1 MQSRPNTP
9 LKGDVMPFL
18 KTISGGAGSCK
29 QVDDYLSFGHRSMED
44 HEERMERYLAGD
56 KSASRS
62 MAFGHSPGLPDTP
75 FGWHKVMDATRKR
88 FGKDRPPEWFERKR
102 QSNPD
107 LVWRNYYQW
116 VLSPDPKDRASA
128 EEVGQLAQE
137 WCERVWPAEQGWQW
151 IWSVHDDNANGVMH
165 AHVILNAV
173 NSSNGLKAQITP
185 EDSDNM
191 ARVAQEIARGHG
203 MGTLPDLSERRK
215 ATREGRQA
223 PTIQSVRM
231 SAAERSL
238 RRRGR
243 RSWVAEIRD
252 AIDESIANSSD
263 WDEFVERFEA
273 EGFTVEWSRRGIGYR
288 HPDSGGHDKKVLASS
303 LGSNYDEF
311 GIRARLGIPVD
322 VVNGEASSRISRRQ
336 GHNFQ
341 DPSTGY
347 SPHHRGLENT
357 LRSRIA
363 AKSSRH
369 GVGVISAGIKAL
381 SAISEA
387 GYSSVS
393 EVEEAFRSQM
403 LKVETMEHG
412 VHEIESSISI
422 AEDVIERSKRIESAR
437 ARIAELESLPSFTQ
451 SERKERNTLLLQVD
465 EDATF
470 CKMAFSKIAT
480 EVSGAESY
488 ANEAVII
495 LNRLR
500 NELGDLSVS
509 LDRARTDAKSL
520 SESLGAIEGFV
531 GARAVR
537 DLRSVPSVGEFLRRS
552 KGRQLSVPTSI
563 QTKDSM
569 AITAALESAASRRI
583 LNEGNSRIESIEKAT
598 KAQAPSVYVRPEVA
612 AVSERKN
619 TV

>member
-1 MQSRPNTP
+1 
-9 LKGDVMPFL
+9 MPFL

-29 QVDDYLSFGHRSMED
+29 QVDDYLSFGHRSVED

-88 FGKDRPPEWFERKR
+88 FGKDKPPEWFERKR
-102 QSNPD
+102 KSNPD

-116 VLSPDPKDRASA
+116 VLSPDPRDRASA

-151 IWSVHDDNANGVMH
+151 IWSVHDDNAHGVMH
-165 AHVILNAV
+165 AHIILNAV
-173 NSSNGLKAQITP
+173 NASTGLKVQISS
-185 EDSDNM
+185 EDSDM
-191 ARVAQEIARGHG
+191 LDHQAQKIGEEHG
-203 MGTLPDLSERRK
+203 MNFFPDLADWR
-215 ATREGRQA
+215 AAVREGRQT

-252 AIDESIANSSD
+252 AIDRSIENSSD
-263 WDEFVERFEA
+263 WDEFVEKFEA
-273 EGFTVEWSRRGIGYR
+273 DGFKVEWSRRGIGYR

-303 LGSNYDEF
+303 LGLNYDEF
-311 GIRARLGIPVD
+311 GIRARLGIPID
-322 VVNGEASSRISRRQ
+322 VVTGELSSRVTRRQ
-336 GHNFQ
+336 EHKSQVPNA
-341 DPSTGY
+341 SY
-347 SPHHRGLENT
+347 SPHRRGFQDT
-357 LRSRIA
+357 LKSRIA
-363 AKSSRH
+363 AQSRRR
-369 GVGVISAGIKAL
+369 GIGAIGAGIKAL
-381 SAISEA
+381 SAISA
-387 GYSSVS
+387 DGYSSVS

-403 LKVETMEHG
+403 LKAEAMEQEI
-412 VHEIESSISI
+412 HEIESSISI

-437 ARIAELESLPSFTQ
+437 ARIAELESLPSFAQ
-451 SERKERNTLLLQVD
+451 SERKERNALLLQID
-465 EDATF
+465 DDTAF
-470 CKMAFSKIAT
+470 CKMAFSKVAP
-480 EVSGAESY
+480 EVSGADSYES
-488 ANEAVII
+488 EAGAI

-500 NELGDLSVS
+500 DELAGLSVS
-509 LDRARTDAKSL
+509 LDGARADAKSL

-537 DLRSVPSVGEFLRRS
+537 DLRGVPSVGEFLRRS

-563 QTKDSM
+563 QTRDSM
-569 AITAALESAASRRI
+569 AIAAALESAASRRI
-583 LNEGNSRIESIEKAT
+583 LHENRGRFESIEKST
-598 KAQAPSVYVRPEVA
+598 KTQAPSVYIRPEVA

>member
-1 MQSRPNTP
+1 
-9 LKGDVMPFL
+9 MPFL
-18 KTISGGAGSCK
+18 KTISGGSGSCR
-29 QVDDYLSFGHRSMED
+29 QVDDYLSFGHRSAED

-88 FGKDRPPEWFERKR
+88 FGKDKPPEWFEKKRK
-102 QSNPD
+102 SNPD

-116 VLSPDPKDRASA
+116 VLSPDPRDRASA

-173 NSSNGLKAQITP
+173 NSFNGLKAQITP
-185 EDSDNM
+185 EDSDTM
-191 ARVAQEIARGHG
+191 ARVAQEIAREHG

-215 ATREGRQA
+215 AIREGRQA

-238 RRRGR
+238 RRCGR

-252 AIDESIANSSD
+252 AIDRSIENSSD
-263 WDEFVERFEA
+263 WDEFVEKFEA
-273 EGFTVEWSRRGIGYR
+273 DGFKVEWSRRGIGYR

-303 LGSNYDEF
+303 LGSSYDEF

-322 VVNGEASSRISRRQ
+322 VVTGELSSRVTRQ
-336 GHNFQ
+336 QEHKSQVPNA
-341 DPSTGY
+341 GY
-347 SPHHRGLENT
+347 SPHRRGFQDALK
-357 LRSRIA
+357 SRIA
-363 AKSSRH
+363 AQSRRC
-369 GVGVISAGIKAL
+369 GVGAISAGIKAL
-381 SAISEA
+381 SLISA
-387 GYSSVS
+387 DGYGSVS
-393 EVEEAFRSQM
+393 EVEEACRSQM
-403 LKVETMEHG
+403 LKVEAMECEI
-412 VHEIESSISI
+412 HEIESSISI

-437 ARIAELESLPSFTQ
+437 ARIAELESLPSFAQ
-451 SERKERNTLLLQVD
+451 SERKERNALLLQID
-465 EDATF
+465 DDTAF
-470 CKMAFSKIAT
+470 CKMAFSKVAT
-480 EVSGAESY
+480 EISGPESY
-488 ANEAVII
+488 ANEAGII

-500 NELGDLSVS
+500 NELSDLSVS
-509 LDRARTDAKSL
+509 LDRARADAKSL

-537 DLRSVPSVGEFLRRS
+537 DLRGVPSVGEFLRRS
-552 KGRQLSVPTSI
+552 KGQQLSVPTSI

-569 AITAALESAASRRI
+569 AIAAALESAASRRI
-583 LNEGNSRIESIEKAT
+583 LQESNSRIESIDKAT
-598 KAQAPSVYVRPEVA
+598 KAQSPSVYIRPEAA

>member
-1 MQSRPNTP
+1 
-9 LKGDVMPFL
+9 MPFL

-29 QVDDYLSFGHRSMED
+29 QVDYYLSFGHRSVED

-62 MAFGHSPGLPDTP
+62 MAFGHSPGLPDSP

-88 FGKDRPPEWFERKR
+88 FGKDKPPEWFEKKRK
-102 QSNPD
+102 SNPN
-107 LVWRNYYQW
+107 LIWRNYYQW
-116 VLSPDPKDRASA
+116 ILSPDPRDHASA

-137 WCERVWPAEQGWQW
+137 WCERVWPADQGWQW
-151 IWSVHDDNANGVMH
+151 IWSVHDDNASGVMH
-165 AHVILNAV
+165 AHIILNAV
-173 NSSNGLKAQITP
+173 NASTGLKVQISS
-185 EDSDNM
+185 EDSDM
-191 ARVAQEIARGHG
+191 LDHQAQKIGEEHG
-203 MGTLPDLSERRK
+203 MNFFPDLADWR
-215 ATREGRQA
+215 AAVREGRQT

-252 AIDESIANSSD
+252 AIDRSIEISSD
-263 WDEFVERFEA
+263 WDEFVEKFEA
-273 EGFTVEWSRRGIGYR
+273 DGFKVEWSRRGIGYR

-311 GIRARLGIPVD
+311 GIRARLGIPID
-322 VVNGEASSRISRRQ
+322 VVTGELSSRVTRQ
-336 GHNFQ
+336 QEHKSQVPNA
-341 DPSTGY
+341 GY
-347 SPHHRGLENT
+347 SPHRRGFQDT
-357 LRSRIA
+357 LKSRIA
-363 AKSSRH
+363 AQSRRR
-369 GVGVISAGIKAL
+369 GVGAISAGIKAL
-381 SAISEA
+381 SLISA
-387 GYSSVS
+387 DGYGSVS
-393 EVEEAFRSQM
+393 EVEEACRSQM
-403 LKVETMEHG
+403 LKVEAMECEI
-412 VHEIESSISI
+412 HEIESSISI

-437 ARIAELESLPSFTQ
+437 ARIAELESLPSFAQ
-451 SERKERNTLLLQVD
+451 SERKERNALLLQID
-465 EDATF
+465 DDTAF
-470 CKMAFSKIAT
+470 CKMAFSKVAT
-480 EVSGAESY
+480 EISGPESY
-488 ANEAVII
+488 ASEAGII

-509 LDRARTDAKSL
+509 LDRARADAKSL
-520 SESLGAIEGFV
+520 SESLGAIESFV

-537 DLRSVPSVGEFLRRS
+537 DLRGVPSVGEFLRRS

-569 AITAALESAASRRI
+569 AIAAALESAASRRM
-583 LNEGNSRIESIEKAT
+583 LQESNSRIESIDKAT
-598 KAQAPSVYVRPEVA
+598 KAQSPSVYIRPEAA

>member
-1 MQSRPNTP
+1 
-9 LKGDVMPFL
+9 MPFL

-56 KSASRS
+56 KSATRS
-62 MAFGHSPGLPDTP
+62 MAFGHSPGLPDSP

-137 WCERVWPAEQGWQW
+137 WCEMVWPAEQGWQW

-191 ARVAQEIARGHG
+191 ARVAQEIAREHG

-215 ATREGRQA
+215 AMREGRQA

-273 EGFTVEWSRRGIGYR
+273 DGFKVEWSRRGIGYR

-303 LGSNYDEF
+303 LGLNYDEF

-363 AKSSRH
+363 AKSRRR
-369 GVGVISAGIKAL
+369 GVGAISAGIKAL
-381 SAISEA
+381 SFISA
-387 GYSSVS
+387 DGYGSVS
-393 EVEEAFRSQM
+393 EVEEACRSQM
-403 LKVETMEHG
+403 LKVEAMEHE

-465 EDATF
+465 EDAAF
-470 CKMAFSKIAT
+470 CKMAFSKVAT
-480 EVSGAESY
+480 EISGPESY

-509 LDRARTDAKSL
+509 LDRARADAKSL

>member
-1 MQSRPNTP
+1 
-9 LKGDVMPFL
+9 MPFL
-18 KTISGGAGSCK
+18 KTISGGSGSCR
-29 QVDDYLSFGHRSMED
+29 QVDDYLSFGHRSAED

-62 MAFGHSPGLPDTP
+62 MTFGHSPGLPDTP

-88 FGKDRPPEWFERKR
+88 FGKDKPPEWFEKKRKL
-102 QSNPD
+102 NPD
-107 LVWRNYYQW
+107 LIWRNYYQW
-116 VLSPDPKDRASA
+116 VLSPDPRDRASA

-185 EDSDNM
+185 EDSDTM
-191 ARVAQEIARGHG
+191 ARVAQEIAREHG

-215 ATREGRQA
+215 AIREGRQA

-252 AIDESIANSSD
+252 AIDKSIENSSD
-263 WDEFVERFEA
+263 WDEFVERLEA
-273 EGFTVEWSRRGIGYR
+273 DGFTVEWSRRGIGYR

-322 VVNGEASSRISRRQ
+322 VVMGETGSRITRRQEHKSQVRSVGHSPRRQ
-336 GHNFQ
+336 G
-341 DPSTGY
+341 
-347 SPHHRGLENT
+347 LEDT

-363 AKSSRH
+363 AKSSRR
-369 GVGVISAGIKAL
+369 GTGAISAGIKAL
-381 SAISEA
+381 SVISA
-387 GYSSVS
+387 DGYSSVK

-403 LKVETMEHG
+403 LKVEAMEQE

-422 AEDVIERSKRIESAR
+422 AEDVIERSERIASAR
-437 ARIAELESLPSFTQ
+437 ARIAELESLPSITQ
-451 SERKERNTLLLQVD
+451 TERKERNALFVQI
-465 EDATF
+465 ED
-470 CKMAFSKIAT
+470 
-480 EVSGAESY
+480 
-488 ANEAVII
+488 
-495 LNRLR
+495 
-500 NELGDLSVS
+500 DLS
-509 LDRARTDAKSL
+509 L
-520 SESLGAIEGFV
+520 IH
-531 GARAVR
+531 
-537 DLRSVPSVGEFLRRS
+537 
-552 KGRQLSVPTSI
+552 I
-563 QTKDSM
+563 
-569 AITAALESAASRRI
+569 
-583 LNEGNSRIESIEKAT
+583 
-598 KAQAPSVYVRPEVA
+598 
-612 AVSERKN
+612 
-619 TV
+619 

>member
-1 MQSRPNTP
+1 
-9 LKGDVMPFL
+9 MPFL

-137 WCERVWPAEQGWQW
+137 WCERVWPTEQGWQW

-191 ARVAQEIARGHG
+191 ARVAQEIAREHG

-215 ATREGRQA
+215 AMREGRQA

-252 AIDESIANSSD
+252 AIDRSIENSSD
-263 WDEFVERFEA
+263 WDEFVEKFEA
-273 EGFTVEWSRRGIGYR
+273 DGFKVEWSRRGIGYR

-303 LGSNYDEF
+303 LGSSYEEF

-322 VVNGEASSRISRRQ
+322 VVTEELSSRVTRQ
-336 GHNFQ
+336 QEHKSQVPNA
-341 DPSTGY
+341 GY
-347 SPHHRGLENT
+347 SPHRRGFQDT
-357 LRSRIA
+357 LKSRIA
-363 AKSSRH
+363 AQSRRR
-369 GVGVISAGIKAL
+369 GVGAISAGIKAL
-381 SAISEA
+381 SLISA
-387 GYSSVS
+387 DGYGSVS
-393 EVEEAFRSQM
+393 EVEEACRSQM
-403 LKVETMEHG
+403 LKVEAMECEI
-412 VHEIESSISI
+412 HEIESSISI

-437 ARIAELESLPSFTQ
+437 ARIAELESLPSFAQ
-451 SERKERNTLLLQVD
+451 SERKERNALLLQID
-465 EDATF
+465 DDTAF
-470 CKMAFSKIAT
+470 CKMAFSKVAT
-480 EVSGAESY
+480 EISGPESY
-488 ANEAVII
+488 ANEAGII

-500 NELGDLSVS
+500 NELSDLSVS
-509 LDRARTDAKSL
+509 LDRARADAKSL

-537 DLRSVPSVGEFLRRS
+537 DLRGVPSVGEFLRRS

-569 AITAALESAASRRI
+569 AIAAALESAASRRI
-583 LNEGNSRIESIEKAT
+583 LQESNSRIESIDKAT
-598 KAQAPSVYVRPEVA
+598 KAQSPSVYIRPEAA

>member
-1 MQSRPNTP
+1 
-9 LKGDVMPFL
+9 MPFL

-29 QVDDYLSFGHRSMED
+29 QVDDYLSFGHRSVED

-62 MAFGHSPGLPDTP
+62 MAFGHSPGLPDSP

-88 FGKDRPPEWFERKR
+88 FGKDKPPEWFEKKRK
-102 QSNPD
+102 SNPN
-107 LVWRNYYQW
+107 LIWRNYYQW
-116 VLSPDPKDRASA
+116 ILSPDPRDHASA

-137 WCERVWPAEQGWQW
+137 WCERVWPADQGWQW
-151 IWSVHDDNANGVMH
+151 IWSVHDDNASGVMH
-165 AHVILNAV
+165 AHIILNAV
-173 NSSNGLKAQITP
+173 NASTGLKVQISS
-185 EDSDNM
+185 EDSDM
-191 ARVAQEIARGHG
+191 LDQQAQKIGEEHG
-203 MGTLPDLSERRK
+203 MNFFPDLADWR
-215 ATREGRQA
+215 AAVREGRQT

-252 AIDESIANSSD
+252 AIDRSIENSSD
-263 WDEFVERFEA
+263 WDEFVEKFEA
-273 EGFTVEWSRRGIGYR
+273 DGFKVEWSRRGIGYR

-311 GIRARLGIPVD
+311 GIRARLGIPID
-322 VVNGEASSRISRRQ
+322 VVTGELSSRVTRRQ
-336 GHNFQ
+336 EHKSQVPNA
-341 DPSTGY
+341 SY
-347 SPHHRGLENT
+347 SPHRRGFQDT
-357 LRSRIA
+357 LKSRIA
-363 AKSSRH
+363 AQSRRR
-369 GVGVISAGIKAL
+369 GVGAISAGIKAL
-381 SAISEA
+381 SLISA
-387 GYSSVS
+387 DGYGSVS
-393 EVEEAFRSQM
+393 EVEEACRSQM
-403 LKVETMEHG
+403 LKVEAMECEI
-412 VHEIESSISI
+412 HEIESSISI

-437 ARIAELESLPSFTQ
+437 ARIAELESLPSFAQ
-451 SERKERNTLLLQVD
+451 SERKERNALLLQID
-465 EDATF
+465 DDTAF
-470 CKMAFSKIAT
+470 CKMAFSKVAT
-480 EVSGAESY
+480 EISGPESY
-488 ANEAVII
+488 ANEAGII

-509 LDRARTDAKSL
+509 LDRARADAKSL
-520 SESLGAIEGFV
+520 CESLGAIEGFV

-537 DLRSVPSVGEFLRRS
+537 DLRGVPSVGEFLRRS

-569 AITAALESAASRRI
+569 AIAAALESTASRRI
-583 LNEGNSRIESIEKAT
+583 LNEGNSRIESIEQAI

>member
-1 MQSRPNTP
+1 
-9 LKGDVMPFL
+9 MPFL
-18 KTISGGAGSCK
+18 KTLSGGGGSCK
-29 QVDDYLSFGHRSMED
+29 QVDDYLSFGHRSAED
-44 HEERMERYLAGD
+44 HEERMEKYLAGD

-75 FGWHKVMDATRKR
+75 YGWHKVMDATRKR
-88 FGKDRPPEWFERKR
+88 FGKDKPPEWFENKR
-102 QSNPD
+102 RSNPD

-116 VLSPDPKDRASA
+116 VLSPDPRDRASA

-137 WCERVWPAEQGWQW
+137 WCERIWPADRGWQW

-191 ARVAQEIARGHG
+191 ARVAQEIAREHG

-215 ATREGRQA
+215 AMREGRQA

-322 VVNGEASSRISRRQ
+322 VVYGEASSRISKRQ
-336 GHNFQ
+336 GHNSQ

-347 SPHHRGLENT
+347 SPRHRGLENT

-369 GVGVISAGIKAL
+369 GVGVISAGMKAL

-403 LKVETMEHG
+403 LKVEAMEHE

-422 AEDVIERSKRIESAR
+422 AEDVIERSKRIESAK
-437 ARIAELESLPSFTQ
+437 ARITELESLPSFTQ
-451 SERKERNTLLLQVD
+451 SERKECNTLLVQID
-465 EDATF
+465 EDTSF
-470 CKMAFSKIAT
+470 CKMAFSKVAT
-480 EVSGAESY
+480 EVSGAKSY
-488 ANEAVII
+488 ASEAGSI

-500 NELGDLSVS
+500 NELGELSVL
-509 LDRARTDAKSL
+509 LDRARADAKSL
-520 SESLGAIEGFV
+520 NESLGAIEGFV

-537 DLRSVPSVGEFLRRS
+537 DLRGVPSVGEFLRRS

-569 AITAALESAASRRI
+569 AIAAALESAASRRI

-598 KAQAPSVYVRPEVA
+598 KAQTPSVYVRPEAA

>member
-1 MQSRPNTP
+1 
-9 LKGDVMPFL
+9 MPFL

-29 QVDDYLSFGHRSMED
+29 QVDDYLSFGHRSVED

-62 MAFGHSPGLPDTP
+62 MAFGHSPGLPDSP

-88 FGKDRPPEWFERKR
+88 FGKDKPPEWFEKKRK
-102 QSNPD
+102 SNPN
-107 LVWRNYYQW
+107 LIWRNYYQW
-116 VLSPDPKDRASA
+116 ILSPDPRDHASA

-137 WCERVWPAEQGWQW
+137 WCERVWPADQGWQW
-151 IWSVHDDNANGVMH
+151 IWSVHDDNASGVMH
-165 AHVILNAV
+165 AHIILNAV
-173 NSSNGLKAQITP
+173 NASTGLKVQISS
-185 EDSDNM
+185 EDSDM
-191 ARVAQEIARGHG
+191 LDHQAQKIGKEHG
-203 MGTLPDLSERRK
+203 MNFFPDLADWR
-215 ATREGRQA
+215 AAVREGRQT

-252 AIDESIANSSD
+252 AIDRSIENSSD
-263 WDEFVERFEA
+263 WDEFLEKFEA
-273 EGFTVEWSRRGIGYR
+273 DGFKVEWSRRGIGYR

-311 GIRARLGIPVD
+311 GIRARLGIPID
-322 VVNGEASSRISRRQ
+322 VVTGELSSRVTRRQ
-336 GHNFQ
+336 EHKSQVPNA
-341 DPSTGY
+341 GY
-347 SPHHRGLENT
+347 SPHRRGFQDT
-357 LRSRIA
+357 LKSRIA
-363 AKSSRH
+363 AQSRRR
-369 GVGVISAGIKAL
+369 GVGAISVGIKAL
-381 SAISEA
+381 SLISA
-387 GYSSVS
+387 DGYGSVS
-393 EVEEAFRSQM
+393 EVEEACRSQM
-403 LKVETMEHG
+403 LKVEAMECEI
-412 VHEIESSISI
+412 HEIESSISI

-437 ARIAELESLPSFTQ
+437 ARIAELESLPSFAQ
-451 SERKERNTLLLQVD
+451 SERKERNALLLQID
-465 EDATF
+465 DDTAF
-470 CKMAFSKIAT
+470 CKMAFSKVAT
-480 EVSGAESY
+480 EISGPESY
-488 ANEAVII
+488 ANEAGII

-509 LDRARTDAKSL
+509 LDRARADAKSL

-537 DLRSVPSVGEFLRRS
+537 DLRGVPSVGEFLRRS

-569 AITAALESAASRRI
+569 AIAAALESAASRRI
-583 LNEGNSRIESIEKAT
+583 LQENNSRIESIDKAT
-598 KAQAPSVYVRPEVA
+598 KAQSPSVCIRPEAA
-612 AVSERKN
+612 AVAERKN

>member
-1 MQSRPNTP
+1 
-9 LKGDVMPFL
+9 MPFL

-29 QVDDYLSFGHRSMED
+29 QVDDYLSFGHRSVED

-62 MAFGHSPGLPDTP
+62 MAFGHSPGLPDSP

-88 FGKDRPPEWFERKR
+88 FGKDKPPEWFEKKRK
-102 QSNPD
+102 SNPN
-107 LVWRNYYQW
+107 LIWRNYYQW
-116 VLSPDPKDRASA
+116 ILSPDPRDHASA

-137 WCERVWPAEQGWQW
+137 WCERVWPADQGWQW
-151 IWSVHDDNANGVMH
+151 IWSVHDDNASGVMH
-165 AHVILNAV
+165 AHIILNAV
-173 NSSNGLKAQITP
+173 NASTGLKVQISS
-185 EDSDNM
+185 EDSDM
-191 ARVAQEIARGHG
+191 LDHQAQKIGEEHG
-203 MGTLPDLSERRK
+203 MNFFPDLADWR
-215 ATREGRQA
+215 AAVREGRQT

-252 AIDESIANSSD
+252 AIDKSIENSSD
-263 WDEFVERFEA
+263 WDEFVEKFEA
-273 EGFTVEWSRRGIGYR
+273 DGFKVEWSRRGIGYR

-311 GIRARLGIPVD
+311 GIRARLGIPID
-322 VVNGEASSRISRRQ
+322 VVTGELSSRVTRRQ
-336 GHNFQ
+336 EHKSQVPNA
-341 DPSTGY
+341 SY
-347 SPHHRGLENT
+347 SPHRRGFQDT
-357 LRSRIA
+357 LKSRIA
-363 AKSSRH
+363 AQSRRR
-369 GVGVISAGIKAL
+369 GVGAISEGIKAVSL
-381 SAISEA
+381 ISAD
-387 GYSSVS
+387 GYGSVS
-393 EVEEAFRSQM
+393 EVEEARRSQM
-403 LKVETMEHG
+403 LKVEAMECEI
-412 VHEIESSISI
+412 HEIESSISI

-437 ARIAELESLPSFTQ
+437 ARIAELESLPSFAQ
-451 SERKERNTLLLQVD
+451 SERKERNALLLQID
-465 EDATF
+465 GDTAF
-470 CKMAFSKIAT
+470 CKMAFSKVAT
-480 EVSGAESY
+480 EISGPESY

-509 LDRARTDAKSL
+509 LDRARADAKSL

-569 AITAALESAASRRI
+569 AIAAALESAASRRI

>member
-1 MQSRPNTP
+1 
-9 LKGDVMPFL
+9 MPFL

-29 QVDDYLSFGHRSMED
+29 QVDDYLSFGHRSVED

-62 MAFGHSPGLPDTP
+62 MAFGHSPGLPDSP

-88 FGKDRPPEWFERKR
+88 FGKDKPPEWFEKKRK
-102 QSNPD
+102 SNPN
-107 LVWRNYYQW
+107 LIWRNYYQW
-116 VLSPDPKDRASA
+116 ILSPDPRDHASA

-137 WCERVWPAEQGWQW
+137 WCERVWPADQGWQW
-151 IWSVHDDNANGVMH
+151 IWSVHDDNASGVMH
-165 AHVILNAV
+165 AHIILNAV
-173 NSSNGLKAQITP
+173 NASTGLKVQISS
-185 EDSDNM
+185 EDSDM
-191 ARVAQEIARGHG
+191 LDHQAQKIGEEHG
-203 MGTLPDLSERRK
+203 MNFFPDLADWR
-215 ATREGRQA
+215 AAVREGRQT

-252 AIDESIANSSD
+252 AIDRSIENSSD
-263 WDEFVERFEA
+263 WDEFVEKFEA
-273 EGFTVEWSRRGIGYR
+273 DGFKVEWSRRGIGYR

-311 GIRARLGIPVD
+311 GIRARLGIPID
-322 VVNGEASSRISRRQ
+322 VVTGELSSRVTRRQ
-336 GHNFQ
+336 EHKSQVPNA
-341 DPSTGY
+341 SY
-347 SPHHRGLENT
+347 SPHRRGFQDT
-357 LRSRIA
+357 LKSRIA
-363 AKSSRH
+363 AQSRRR
-369 GVGVISAGIKAL
+369 GVGAISAGIKAL
-381 SAISEA
+381 SLISA
-387 GYSSVS
+387 DGYGSVS
-393 EVEEAFRSQM
+393 EVEEACRSQM
-403 LKVETMEHG
+403 LKVEAMECEI
-412 VHEIESSISI
+412 HEIESSISI

-437 ARIAELESLPSFTQ
+437 ARIAELESLPSFAQ
-451 SERKERNTLLLQVD
+451 SERKERNALLLQID
-465 EDATF
+465 DDTAF
-470 CKMAFSKIAT
+470 CKMAFSKVAT
-480 EVSGAESY
+480 EISGPESY
-488 ANEAVII
+488 ANEAGII

-509 LDRARTDAKSL
+509 LDRARADAKSL

-537 DLRSVPSVGEFLRRS
+537 DLRGVPSVGEFLRRS

-569 AITAALESAASRRI
+569 AIAAALESAASRRI
-583 LNEGNSRIESIEKAT
+583 LNEGNSRIESIEKAI

>member
-1 MQSRPNTP
+1 
-9 LKGDVMPFL
+9 MPFL

-29 QVDDYLSFGHRSMED
+29 QVDDYLSFGHRSVED

-62 MAFGHSPGLPDTP
+62 MAFGHSPGLPDSP
-75 FGWHKVMDATRKR
+75 FGWHKIMDATRKR
-88 FGKDRPPEWFERKR
+88 FGKDKPPEWFEKKRK
-102 QSNPD
+102 SNPN
-107 LVWRNYYQW
+107 LIWRNYYQW
-116 VLSPDPKDRASA
+116 ILSPDPRDHASA

-137 WCERVWPAEQGWQW
+137 WCERVWPADQGWQW
-151 IWSVHDDNANGVMH
+151 IWSVHDDNASGVMH
-165 AHVILNAV
+165 AHIILNAV
-173 NSSNGLKAQITP
+173 NASTGLKVQISS
-185 EDSDNM
+185 EDSDM
-191 ARVAQEIARGHG
+191 LDHQAQKIGEEHG
-203 MGTLPDLSERRK
+203 MNFFPDLADWR
-215 ATREGRQA
+215 AAVREGRQT

-252 AIDESIANSSD
+252 AIDRSIENSSD
-263 WDEFVERFEA
+263 WDEFVEKFEA
-273 EGFTVEWSRRGIGYR
+273 DGFKVEWSRRGIGYR

-311 GIRARLGIPVD
+311 GIRVRLGIPID
-322 VVNGEASSRISRRQ
+322 VVTGELSSRVTRRQ
-336 GHNFQ
+336 EHKSQVPNA
-341 DPSTGY
+341 GY
-347 SPHHRGLENT
+347 SPHRRGFQDT
-357 LRSRIA
+357 LKSRIA
-363 AKSSRH
+363 AQSRRR
-369 GVGVISAGIKAL
+369 GVGAISAGIKAL
-381 SAISEA
+381 SLISA
-387 GYSSVS
+387 DGYGSVS

-403 LKVETMEHG
+403 LKVEAMEQE

-437 ARIAELESLPSFTQ
+437 ARIAELESLPSFAQ
-451 SERKERNTLLLQVD
+451 SERKERNALLLQID
-465 EDATF
+465 DDTAF
-470 CKMAFSKIAT
+470 CKMAFSKVAT
-480 EVSGAESY
+480 EISGPESY
-488 ANEAVII
+488 ANEAGII
-495 LNRLR
+495 LNKLR

-509 LDRARTDAKSL
+509 LDRARADAKSL

-537 DLRSVPSVGEFLRRS
+537 DLRGVPSVGEFLRRS

-563 QTKDSM
+563 QTRDSM
-569 AITAALESAASRRI
+569 AIAAALESAASRRI
-583 LNEGNSRIESIEKAT
+583 LHENRGRFESIEKAT
-598 KAQAPSVYVRPEVA
+598 KTQAPSVYIRPEVA

>member
-9 LKGDVMPFL
+9 LKGNVMPFL

-191 ARVAQEIARGHG
+191 ARVAQEIAREHG

-215 ATREGRQA
+215 AMREGRQA

-336 GHNFQ
+336 GLNSQ
-341 DPSTGY
+341 GPRTGY
-347 SPHHRGLENT
+347 SPRDGGLENT

-363 AKSSRH
+363 AKSRRH

-403 LKVETMEHG
+403 LKVEAMEHE

-422 AEDVIERSKRIESAR
+422 AEDVIERSKRIGSAK
-437 ARIAELESLPSFTQ
+437 ARITELESLPSFTQ
-451 SERKERNTLLLQVD
+451 SERKERNALLVQID
-465 EDATF
+465 DDAAF
-470 CKMAFSKIAT
+470 CKMAFSKVAT
-480 EVSGAESY
+480 ELSGAESY
-488 ANEAVII
+488 ASEASSI

-500 NELGDLSVS
+500 NELGELSVS
-509 LDRARTDAKSL
+509 LDRARADAKSL

-537 DLRSVPSVGEFLRRS
+537 DLRGVPSVGEFLRRS

-563 QTKDSM
+563 QTKDSL
-569 AITAALESAASRRI
+569 AIAAALESAASRRI

-598 KAQAPSVYVRPEVA
+598 KAQAPSVYVRPEATV
-612 AVSERKN
+612 VSERKN

>member
-1 MQSRPNTP
+1 
-9 LKGDVMPFL
+9 MPFL

-29 QVDDYLSFGHRSMED
+29 QVDDYLSFGHRSVED

-62 MAFGHSPGLPDTP
+62 MAFGHSPGLPDSP

-88 FGKDRPPEWFERKR
+88 FGKDKPPEWFEKKRK
-102 QSNPD
+102 SNPN
-107 LVWRNYYQW
+107 LIWRNYYQW
-116 VLSPDPKDRASA
+116 ILSPDPRDHASA

-137 WCERVWPAEQGWQW
+137 WCERVWPADQGWQW
-151 IWSVHDDNANGVMH
+151 IWSVHDDNASGVMH
-165 AHVILNAV
+165 AHIILNAV
-173 NSSNGLKAQITP
+173 NASTGLKVQISS
-185 EDSDNM
+185 EDSDM
-191 ARVAQEIARGHG
+191 LDHQAQKIGEEHG
-203 MGTLPDLSERRK
+203 MNFFPDLADWR
-215 ATREGRQA
+215 AAVREGRQT

-252 AIDESIANSSD
+252 AIDRSIENSSD
-263 WDEFVERFEA
+263 WDEFVEKFEA
-273 EGFTVEWSRRGIGYR
+273 DGFKVEWSRRGIGYR

-322 VVNGEASSRISRRQ
+322 VVTGELSSRVTRQ
-336 GHNFQ
+336 QEHKSQ
-341 DPSTGY
+341 VPSAGY
-347 SPHHRGLENT
+347 SPHRRGFQDT
-357 LRSRIA
+357 LKSRIA
-363 AKSSRH
+363 AQSRRR
-369 GVGVISAGIKAL
+369 GVGAISAGIKAL
-381 SAISEA
+381 SLISGD
-387 GYSSVS
+387 GYGSVS
-393 EVEEAFRSQM
+393 EVEEACRSQM
-403 LKVETMEHG
+403 LKVEAMEREI
-412 VHEIESSISI
+412 HEIESSILI
-422 AEDVIERSKRIESAR
+422 TEDVIERSKRIESAR

-451 SERKERNTLLLQVD
+451 SERKERNALLLQVD
-465 EDATF
+465 DDTAF
-470 CKMAFSKIAT
+470 CKMAFSKVAT
-480 EVSGAESY
+480 EISGADSY
-488 ANEAVII
+488 ANEAAII

-509 LDRARTDAKSL
+509 LDRARADAKSL

-537 DLRSVPSVGEFLRRS
+537 DLRGVPSVGEFLRRS

-569 AITAALESAASRRI
+569 AIAAALESAASRRI

>member
-9 LKGDVMPFL
+9 LKGNVMPFL

-29 QVDDYLSFGHRSMED
+29 QVDDYLSFGHRSMEN

-173 NSSNGLKAQITP
+173 NSSNGLKAQISP

-191 ARVAQEIARGHG
+191 ARVAQEIAREHG

-215 ATREGRQA
+215 AMREGRQA

-336 GHNFQ
+336 GLNSQ
-341 DPSTGY
+341 GPSTGY
-347 SPHHRGLENT
+347 SPRDRGLENT

-363 AKSSRH
+363 AKSRRH

-403 LKVETMEHG
+403 LKVETMEHE

-422 AEDVIERSKRIESAR
+422 AEDVIERSKRIGSAK
-437 ARIAELESLPSFTQ
+437 ARITELESLPSFTQ
-451 SERKERNTLLLQVD
+451 SERKERNALLVQID
-465 EDATF
+465 DDAAF
-470 CKMAFSKIAT
+470 CKMAFSKVAT
-480 EVSGAESY
+480 ELSGAESY
-488 ANEAVII
+488 ASEACSI

-500 NELGDLSVS
+500 NELGELSVS
-509 LDRARTDAKSL
+509 LDRARADAKSL

-537 DLRSVPSVGEFLRRS
+537 DLRGVPSVGEFLRRS

-569 AITAALESAASRRI
+569 AIAAALESAASRRI

-598 KAQAPSVYVRPEVA
+598 KAQAPSVYVRPEATV
-612 AVSERKN
+612 VSERKN

>member
-1 MQSRPNTP
+1 
-9 LKGDVMPFL
+9 MPFL

-29 QVDDYLSFGHRSMED
+29 QVDDYLSFGHRSVED

-62 MAFGHSPGLPDTP
+62 MAFGHSPGLPDSP

-88 FGKDRPPEWFERKR
+88 FGKDKPPEWFEKKRK
-102 QSNPD
+102 SNPN
-107 LVWRNYYQW
+107 LIWRNYYQW
-116 VLSPDPKDRASA
+116 ILSPDPRDHASA

-137 WCERVWPAEQGWQW
+137 WCERVWPADQGWQW
-151 IWSVHDDNANGVMH
+151 IWSVHDDNASGVMH
-165 AHVILNAV
+165 AHIILNAV
-173 NSSNGLKAQITP
+173 NASTGLKVQISS
-185 EDSDNM
+185 EDSDM
-191 ARVAQEIARGHG
+191 LDHQAQKIGEEHG
-203 MGTLPDLSERRK
+203 MNFFPDLADWR
-215 ATREGRQA
+215 AAVREGRQT

-252 AIDESIANSSD
+252 AIDKSIENSSD
-263 WDEFVERFEA
+263 WDEFVEKFEA
-273 EGFTVEWSRRGIGYR
+273 DGFKVEWSRRGIGYR

-311 GIRARLGIPVD
+311 GIRARLGIPID
-322 VVNGEASSRISRRQ
+322 VVTGELSSRVTRRQ
-336 GHNFQ
+336 RHKSQVPNA
-341 DPSTGY
+341 SY
-347 SPHHRGLENT
+347 SPHRRGFQDT
-357 LRSRIA
+357 LKSRIA
-363 AKSSRH
+363 AQSRRR
-369 GVGVISAGIKAL
+369 GVGAISAGIKAL
-381 SAISEA
+381 SLISA
-387 GYSSVS
+387 DGYGSVS
-393 EVEEAFRSQM
+393 EVEEARRSQM
-403 LKVETMEHG
+403 LKVEAMECEI
-412 VHEIESSISI
+412 HEIESSISI

-437 ARIAELESLPSFTQ
+437 ARIAELESLPSFAQ
-451 SERKERNTLLLQVD
+451 SERKERNALLLQID
-465 EDATF
+465 GDTAF
-470 CKMAFSKIAT
+470 CKMAFSKVAT
-480 EVSGAESY
+480 EISGPESY

-509 LDRARTDAKSL
+509 LDRARADAKSL

-569 AITAALESAASRRI
+569 AIAAALESAASRRI

>member
-1 MQSRPNTP
+1 
-9 LKGDVMPFL
+9 MPFL

-29 QVDDYLSFGHRSMED
+29 QVDDYLSFGHRSVED

-62 MAFGHSPGLPDTP
+62 MAFGHSPGLPDSP

-88 FGKDRPPEWFERKR
+88 FGKDKPPEWFEKKRK
-102 QSNPD
+102 SNPN
-107 LVWRNYYQW
+107 LIWRNYYQW
-116 VLSPDPKDRASA
+116 ILSPDPRDHASA

-137 WCERVWPAEQGWQW
+137 WCERVWPADQGWQW
-151 IWSVHDDNANGVMH
+151 IWSVHDDNASGVMH
-165 AHVILNAV
+165 AHIILNAV
-173 NSSNGLKAQITP
+173 NASTGLKVQISS
-185 EDSDNM
+185 EDSDM
-191 ARVAQEIARGHG
+191 LDHQAQKIGEEHG
-203 MGTLPDLSERRK
+203 MNFFPDLADWR
-215 ATREGRQA
+215 AAVREGRQT

-252 AIDESIANSSD
+252 AIDKSIENSSD
-263 WDEFVERFEA
+263 WDEFVEKFEA
-273 EGFTVEWSRRGIGYR
+273 DGFKVEWSRRGIGYR

-311 GIRARLGIPVD
+311 GIRARLGIPID
-322 VVNGEASSRISRRQ
+322 VVTGELSSRVTRRQ
-336 GHNFQ
+336 EHKSQVPNA
-341 DPSTGY
+341 SY
-347 SPHHRGLENT
+347 SPHRRGFQDT
-357 LRSRIA
+357 LKSRIA
-363 AKSSRH
+363 AQSRRR
-369 GVGVISAGIKAL
+369 GVGAISAGIKAL
-381 SAISEA
+381 SLISA
-387 GYSSVS
+387 DGYGSVS
-393 EVEEAFRSQM
+393 EVEEARRSQM
-403 LKVETMEHG
+403 LKVEAMECEI
-412 VHEIESSISI
+412 HEIESSISI

-437 ARIAELESLPSFTQ
+437 ARIAELESLPSFAQ
-451 SERKERNTLLLQVD
+451 SERKERNALLLQID
-465 EDATF
+465 GDTAF
-470 CKMAFSKIAT
+470 CKMAFSKVAT
-480 EVSGAESY
+480 EISGPESY

-509 LDRARTDAKSL
+509 LDRARADAKSL

-569 AITAALESAASRRI
+569 AIAAALESAASRRI

>member
-137 WCERVWPAEQGWQW
+137 WCERVWPTEQGWQW
-151 IWSVHDDNANGVMH
+151 IWSVHDDNVNGVMH

-191 ARVAQEIARGHG
+191 ARVAQEIAREHG

-215 ATREGRQA
+215 AMREGRQA

-252 AIDESIANSSD
+252 AIDRSIENSSD
-263 WDEFVERFEA
+263 WDEFVEKFEA
-273 EGFTVEWSRRGIGYR
+273 DGFKVEWSRRGIGYR

-403 LKVETMEHG
+403 LKVEAMEHE

-422 AEDVIERSKRIESAR
+422 AEDVIARSKRIESAR

-451 SERKERNTLLLQVD
+451 SERKERNALLLQVD
-465 EDATF
+465 EDAAF
-470 CKMAFSKIAT
+470 CKMAFSKVAT

-500 NELGDLSVS
+500 NEMGDLSVS
-509 LDRARTDAKSL
+509 LDRARAEAKSL

-569 AITAALESAASRRI
+569 AIAAALESAASRRI
-583 LNEGNSRIESIEKAT
+583 LNERNSRIESIEKAT

>member
-1 MQSRPNTP
+1 
-9 LKGDVMPFL
+9 MPFL

-29 QVDDYLSFGHRSMED
+29 QVDDYLSFGHRSVED

-62 MAFGHSPGLPDTP
+62 MAFGHSPGLPDSP

-88 FGKDRPPEWFERKR
+88 FGKDKPPEWFEKKRK
-102 QSNPD
+102 SNPN
-107 LVWRNYYQW
+107 LIWRNYYQW
-116 VLSPDPKDRASA
+116 ILSPDPRDHASA

-137 WCERVWPAEQGWQW
+137 WCERVWPADQGWQW
-151 IWSVHDDNANGVMH
+151 IWSVHDDNASGVMH
-165 AHVILNAV
+165 AHIILNAV
-173 NSSNGLKAQITP
+173 NASTGLKVQISS
-185 EDSDNM
+185 EDSDM
-191 ARVAQEIARGHG
+191 LDHQAQKIGEEHG
-203 MGTLPDLSERRK
+203 MNFFPDLADWR
-215 ATREGRQA
+215 AAVREGRQT

-252 AIDESIANSSD
+252 AIDRSIENSSD
-263 WDEFVERFEA
+263 WDEFVEKFEA
-273 EGFTVEWSRRGIGYR
+273 DGFKVEWSRRGIGYR

-336 GHNFQ
+336 GLNSQ
-341 DPSTGY
+341 GPSTGY
-347 SPHHRGLENT
+347 SPRDRGLENT

-363 AKSSRH
+363 AKSRRH

-403 LKVETMEHG
+403 LKVEAMEHE

-422 AEDVIERSKRIESAR
+422 AEDVIERSKRIGSAK
-437 ARIAELESLPSFTQ
+437 ARITELESLPSFTQ
-451 SERKERNTLLLQVD
+451 SERKERNALLVQID
-465 EDATF
+465 DDAAF
-470 CKMAFSKIAT
+470 CKMAFSKVAT
-480 EVSGAESY
+480 ELSGAESY
-488 ANEAVII
+488 ASEASSI

-500 NELGDLSVS
+500 NELGELSVS
-509 LDRARTDAKSL
+509 LDRARADAKSL
-520 SESLGAIEGFV
+520 SESLGAIEGFI

-537 DLRSVPSVGEFLRRS
+537 DLRGVPSVGEFLRRS

-569 AITAALESAASRRI
+569 AIAAALESAASRRI
-583 LNEGNSRIESIEKAT
+583 LNEGNNRIESIEKAT
-598 KAQAPSVYVRPEVA
+598 KAQAPSVYVRPEATV
-612 AVSERKN
+612 VSERKN